1 MRRPVVPVINVIV
14 LFFSIAAFS
23 QEQPLKLVKSI
34 PLPNV
39 DGRIDHMGFDLK
51 GHRLFIAALVN
62 NTLEV
67 VDVNQNKK
75 LQSIPG
81 FSKPQGVYYVPK
93 LKKVFVANGN
103 DGTCKILGSNPLTV
117 LTSIPLS
124 LGADQMDFDPDAGKI
139 YVGHGGKDAG
149 KEYGEIAVIDA
160 ASDKHVGDIK
170 TAVHPGGFALEKS
183 SGRMFVT
190 LPESN
195 ATVVVDRKTQEV
207 TASWPL
213 PSDTQQPVAL
223 ALDEANHRLL
233 VGTRKPPRVVVYDTD
248 SGKTV
253 AETETVGVLDG
264 LYFSPKHKQV
274 YASGGEG
281 FLVVYRQ
288 NDPDH
293 YEQTARIPTSYLAR
307 TSLYVPELDRL
318 YVALPKNDKNDAE
331 IRVYQPQ

>member
-1 MRRPVVPVINVIV
+1 MRRSVVPVINLIV
-14 LFFSIAAFS
+14 LLLSIAVFS

-39 DGRIDHMGFDLK
+39 EGRIDHMGFDSK

-67 VDVNQNKK
+67 VDVNQDKK
-75 LQSIPG
+75 LQSMSG

-103 DGTCKILGSNPLTV
+103 DGTCKVLGGNPLTV
-117 LTSIPLS
+117 RTSIPLS
-124 LGADQMDFDPDAGKI
+124 LGADQMDFDPEASRI

-160 ASDKHVGDIK
+160 ATDKHVGDIK
-170 TAVHPGGFALEKS
+170 TAVHPGGFALEKGR
-183 SGRMFVT
+183 GRMFVT

-195 ATVVVDRKTQEV
+195 ETVVVDRKTQEV

-213 PSDTQQPVAL
+213 PPDTQQPVAL
-223 ALDEANHRLL
+223 ALDEANHRLM

-248 SGKTV
+248 TGKTV

-264 LYFSPKHKQV
+264 LYFNAKHKQV

-318 YVALPKNDKNDAE
+318 YVALPKNDKNGAE

>member
-1 MRRPVVPVINVIV
+1 MRRSVVPVINLTV
-14 LFFSIAAFS
+14 LLVSVAAFS
-23 QEQPLKLVKSI
+23 QDQPLKLVKTI
-34 PLPNV
+34 PLLNV
-39 DGRIDHMGFDLK
+39 EGRIDHMGFDQK
-51 GHRLFIAALVN
+51 GHRLFVAALVN

-67 VDVNQNKK
+67 VDVAQEKQ
-75 LQSIPG
+75 LQSISG
-81 FSKPQGVYYVPK
+81 FSKPQGVFYVPK
-93 LKKVFVANGN
+93 LKKVFVANGS
-103 DGTCKILGSNPLTV
+103 DGTCKVLTGNPLTV
-117 LTSIPLS
+117 QTSITLS
-124 LGADQMDFDPDAGKI
+124 LGADQMDFDAEAGRI

-160 ASDKHVGDIK
+160 ATNKHIGDIK
-170 TAVHPGGFALEKS
+170 TAVHPGGFAIERGR
-183 SGRMFVT
+183 GRMFVT

-195 ATVVVDRKTQEV
+195 ETVIIDRKTQEV

-248 SGKTV
+248 TGKTV

-264 LYFSPKHKQV
+264 LYFSSKHKEV

-288 NDPDH
+288 KDPDH

-307 TSLYVPELDRL
+307 TSLYVPELDRV
-318 YVALPKNDKNDAE
+318 YVALPKNDKNAAE

>member
-1 MRRPVVPVINVIV
+1 MKAVVPAIHFVI
-14 LFFSIAAFS
+14 LFSSLAGFS
-23 QEQPLKLVKSI
+23 QEQPVKLVQTI

-39 DGRIDHMGFDLK
+39 EGRIDHMGFDQK

-67 VDVNQNKK
+67 VDVSQGKK
-75 LQSIPG
+75 LQSISG
-81 FSKPQGVYYVPK
+81 FSKPQGVYYVPR

-103 DGTCKILGSNPLTV
+103 DGTCKVLGGNQLA
-117 LTSIPLS
+117 LQTSIPLS
-124 LGADQMDFDPDAGKI
+124 LGADQMDFDTQAGKI

-160 ASDKHVGDIK
+160 ATDKHLGDIK
-170 TAVHPGGFALEKS
+170 TAVHPGGFALERAGS
-183 SGRMFVT
+183 RMFVT
-190 LPESN
+190 MPESN
-195 ATVVVDRKTQEV
+195 ETVVINRKTQEV
-207 TASWPL
+207 AASWPL

-223 ALDEANHRLL
+223 ALDEENHRLL

-248 SGKTV
+248 TGKTV
-253 AETETVGVLDG
+253 GETETVGVLDG
-264 LYFSPKHKQV
+264 LYFSSKHKQV

-288 NDPDH
+288 NDPNH
-293 YEQTARIPTSYLAR
+293 YEETARIPTAYLAR

-318 YVALPKNDKNDAE
+318 YVALPKNDKNAAE
-331 IRVYQPQ
+331 IRVYEPQ

>member
-1 MRRPVVPVINVIV
+1 MRGSVVPVVKFI
-14 LFFSIAAFS
+14 LLAFSIAAFS

-81 FSKPQGVYYVPK
+81 FSKPQGVYYVSK

-117 LTSIPLS
+117 QTSIPLS

-149 KEYGEIAVIDA
+149 KDYGEIAVIDA

-183 SGRMFVT
+183 RGRMFVT

-195 ATVVVDRKTQEV
+195 ETVVVDRKTQEV